1 MEKSIEDYKRE
12 LLEYSRRAKV
22 IPANTQE
29 VRPPEVDENIGTRPD
44 VTLPPQFLPDPENY
58 TGSGGLTVA
67 LTHSRGLY
75 PVAGASVT
83 IYDGDKVIEREVTD
97 LSGKTKR
104 ILLPAP
110 AKIYS
115 ESPGENPR
123 DVSAFYDL
131 LIEADGF
138 LSVRVEG
145 VPIFDGV
152 NTTQPLDLT
161 YTAAAE
167 NNQPII
173 IKYDNSY
180 RL

>member
-12 LLEYSRRAKV
+12 LLEFSRRAKV
-22 IPANTQE
+22 LPANTQDI
-29 VRPPEVDENIGTRPD
+29 RPPEVDEAIGTRPD
-44 VTLPPQFLPDPENY
+44 VPLSPEFLPDPESY

-75 PVAGASVT
+75 PVSGATVT
-83 IYDGDKVIEREVTD
+83 VYDGNRVIEREVTD

-104 ILLPAP
+104 VLLPAP
-110 AKIYS
+110 SKIYS

-131 LIEADGF
+131 SIEADGF
-138 LSVRVEG
+138 LPVRIEG

-161 YTAAAE
+161 YRVSAAGD
-167 NNQPII
+167 QTIV